1 MLKLKLQYVG
11 HLMGTANSLGKIL
24 MLGEIQGRK
33 RRGGQRTVWLDGITG
48 STDMSLNNL
57 REMVKDRE
65 TWPAAAHGVTKSWTQ
80 LSN

>member
-1 MLKLKLQYVG
+1 
-11 HLMGTANSLGKIL
+11 MGTANSLGKIL

>member
-1 MLKLKLQYVG
+1 MQR
-11 HLMGTANSLGKIL
+11 ANSLGKIL